1 MATKQPFAATAL
13 GRGIADR
20 RMRAPIRKADAMK
33 MTAPSFPNGTHAM
46 VFWGVL
52 LGIGCSDPSGNDVGP
67 NGPDAGGSS
76 GGTLA
81 AMGGAL
87 SSGGAGAPAT
97 SSGGTLA
104 NGGSGGALAST
115 GGAPPESGDTGG
127 MSGAAP
133 LGGGG
138 ASGGGGS
145 TETTGGTAGMTGG
158 AAGTTGGAEGMTGG
172 KAGMTGGAAGMPSS
186 GGSAGSD
193 GGSGGGAS
201 RPPLDCGPQGW
212 AVEDNGPPSN
222 RVNYVILAD
231 GYTEETVETTL
242 KTHIE
247 RMLQRRFEHE
257 SGEPYGRYR
266 KFVNICVMKSIS
278 ETDGIGNG
286 PTAFDGGNGGDR
298 LAAVNQNKVNDY
310 IRNNVPASFEIDWK
324 AVVLNQSKWENTGS
338 ILMLWSGGHADAPGA
353 ALHEGGHGFHQL
365 ADEYG
370 ASTGCG
376 RNEQQSC
383 GASGEVYPEVNTAG
397 NCMTTD
403 DKWNPWLGTTQKGL
417 KVPDMGATGVQG
429 TWLGSRYVG
438 TGQYRPSCNSMMNS
452 LFGNDV
458 NTSFNSVSREQIVFS
473 IWRAVV
479 PIDST
484 DPPPGAV
491 NDPGILR
498 VNVIDPAVI
507 DVDWTVN
514 GETMTNAGTTFS
526 TASLPS
532 GTHTITAK
540 AYDNATEDLVRN
552 RSGTCPPSVTGRYC
566 HATAWS
572 RSTQT
577 VTWTV
582 TKP

>member
-1 MATKQPFAATAL
+1 
-13 GRGIADR
+13 
-20 RMRAPIRKADAMK
+20 
-33 MTAPSFPNGTHAM
+33 MTH
-46 VFWGVL
+46 
-52 LGIGCSDPSGNDVGP
+52 
-67 NGPDAGGSS
+67 
-76 GGTLA
+76 
-81 AMGGAL
+81 
-87 SSGGAGAPAT
+87 
-97 SSGGTLA
+97 
-104 NGGSGGALAST
+104 
-115 GGAPPESGDTGG
+115 
-127 MSGAAP
+127 
-133 LGGGG
+133 
-138 ASGGGGS
+138 
-145 TETTGGTAGMTGG
+145 
-158 AAGTTGGAEGMTGG
+158 
-172 KAGMTGGAAGMPSS
+172 
-186 GGSAGSD
+186 
-193 GGSGGGAS
+193 
-201 RPPLDCGPQGW
+201 PPLDCGPQGW

-231 GYTEETVETTL
+231 GYTETTVETTL
-242 KTHIE
+242 RTHIE
-247 RMLQRRFEHE
+247 RALERRFEHE

-278 ETDGIGNG
+278 ESDGIGNG

-310 IRNNVPASFEIDWK
+310 IRANVPASIEVDWK

-338 ILMLWSGGHADAPGA
+338 ILMLWSGAHADAPGA

-370 ASTGCG
+370 SSTGCG
-376 RNEQQSC
+376 RNEAQSC
-383 GASGEVYPEVNTAG
+383 SSSGQAYPEVNTAG

-403 DKWNPWLGTTQKGL
+403 DKWNLWLGTTQKGL
-417 KVPDMGATGVQG
+417 KTPDMGATGVQG

-452 LFGNDV
+452 LFGNNVD
-458 NTSFNSVSREQIVFS
+458 TSFNSVSREQIVFS

-484 DPPPGAV
+484 DPPAGEV
-491 NDPGILR
+491 DDPGTLR
-498 VNVIDPAVI
+498 VTVIDPAVI

-514 GETMTNAGTTFS
+514 GTTMTNAGTTFS

-552 RSGTCPPSVTGRYC
+552 RSGMCPSSVTGRYC